1 MSTITKE
8 IVIPEDRRIN
18 IELPPDVIPGKAVI
32 KLTIEQKRPNRVGEL
47 FGAGKEEEVW
57 MADDFDA
64 PMEDFKDYM

>member
-8 IVIPEDRRIN
+8 IVIPDNLCIN

-32 KLTIEQKRPNRVGEL
+32 KLTIEQKKPNRVREL
-47 FGAGKEEEVW
+47 FGTGKGKIR